1 MIKIVFEKQVV
12 LIRNFIFFLDYEF
25 IEKKAFELCD
35 EDGDTGLSWEE
46 CEVCEVIFENI

>member
-1 MIKIVFEKQVV
+1 MRTQDFEI
-12 LIRNFIFFLDYEF
+12 LFLGIEF

-46 CEVCEVIFENI
+46 VEICEVTLENISN